1 MFIRDIIYTFVLT
14 KKIYTMKNVKSFCII
29 KKIVQLNGKTLNVVL
44 LDSNHEVLEFND
56 KQEAQNWADILTG
69 NSDSGWEY
77 IVKEI

>member
-1 MFIRDIIYTFVLT
+1 
-14 KKIYTMKNVKSFCII
+14 MKNVKSYCII

-44 LDSNHEVLEFND
+44 LDSNHEVLEFGN
-56 KQEAQNWADILTG
+56 KEEAQNWADILTS

>member
-1 MFIRDIIYTFVLT
+1 
-14 KKIYTMKNVKSFCII
+14 MKNVKSFCII

-44 LDSNHEVLEFND
+44 LDSNHEVLEFNG
-56 KQEAQNWADILTG
+56 KQEAQNWADILTE